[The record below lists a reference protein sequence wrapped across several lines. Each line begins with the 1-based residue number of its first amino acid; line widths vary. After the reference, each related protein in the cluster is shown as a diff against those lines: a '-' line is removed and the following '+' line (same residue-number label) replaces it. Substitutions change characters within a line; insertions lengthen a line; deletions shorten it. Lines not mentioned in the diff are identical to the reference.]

1 MANKTV
7 KATKAQVE
15 ARVTELMGLIVRGAS
30 YSDILRYCSE
40 MGAAANDPT
49 AKEHAQKSAF
59 YGVELTSRQ
68 IDTYIKRAR
77 EAFSQLSESDRTE
90 AIGLAHARLELLFQS
105 TMRIQDFKAA
115 LAVEKSR
122 IELLGLNAPTKIAP
136 TNPAGDKP
144 YEPLTNEE
152 RASRIIA
159 IVDQARARGAGSAA
173 PDGDDDSDDDS
184 DVEA

>member
-15 ARVTELMGLIVRGAS
+15 SRITELMGLLVRGAS

-40 MGAAANDPT
+40 MGAAATNPD
-49 AKEHAQKSAF
+49 AKDHAKQSTF

-68 IDTYIKRAR
+68 IDTYIQRAR
-77 EAFSQLSESDRTE
+77 TAFSKLSESDRKE

-144 YEPLTNEE
+144 YAELTDEE
-152 RASRIIA
+152 RTSRVMA
-159 IVDQARARGAGSAA
+159 IVNQARARGAGSAT
-173 PDGDDDSDDDS
+173 PDGDDDDSDSDDL
-184 DVEA
+184 EA

>member
-15 ARVTELMGLIVRGAS
+15 SRITELMGLIVRGAS

-40 MGAAANDPT
+40 MSAATSDPK
-49 AKEHAQKSAF
+49 AKEQAQKSAF

-77 EAFSQLSESDRTE
+77 EAFSKISEGDRTQ
-90 AIGLAHARLELLFQS
+90 AIGLAHARLELLFQN

-115 LAVEKSR
+115 LAVEKTL

-144 YEPLTNEE
+144 YAELTDEE
-152 RASRIIA
+152 RTSRIMA
-159 IVDQARARGAGSAA
+159 IVNQARARGAGSIT
-173 PDGDDDSDDDS
+173 PDGDDDDS
-184 DVEA
+184 DELEA